1 MKNKRTNSNIAV
13 RAGLAAA
20 LALALA
26 APAAAQASTLD
37 ELQSRID
44 ASNEAYNAAVQHA
57 TELQDK
63 IDANQQKIQEIQAE
77 LPAKKEAAAKSLR
90 TAYKMQTN
98 GNDLIQLLLSSDDFN
113 EVISTVQYL
122 DKITSHNN
130 AAIEELAQSSSE
142 LEQAQSALASQKAQV
157 DSEVTNAVT
166 ALSDANNARQEYES
180 QVAAQQAA
188 AAAQAQAAAPSAGDT
203 AKKDAQ
209 QPAAPAPEQAPA
221 APSEAKK
228 PEPPADSDVE
238 TDGEW
243 MSGLASAYDVDNNTG
258 GTATASGAILTSD
271 SVTVAVP
278 ASQSYLL
285 GRSVQIRYGGKTIT
299 ATVTDTGG
307 FASYGRVLDLAGG
320 CWKAFGF
327 SSCYD
332 WGVRAVQYRF
342 L

>member
-1 MKNKRTNSNIAV
+1 MKNKRTNSSIAV

-188 AAAQAQAAAPSAGDT
+188 A
-203 AKKDAQ
+203 
-209 QPAAPAPEQAPA
+209 PAPEQAPA
-221 APSEAKK
+221 APSETKK

>member
-1 MKNKRTNSNIAV
+1 MKNKRTNSSIAV

-188 AAAQAQAAAPSAGDT
+188 A
-203 AKKDAQ
+203 
-209 QPAAPAPEQAPA
+209 PASEQAPA
-221 APSEAKK
+221 APSETKK

>member
-188 AAAQAQAAAPSAGDT
+188 AAAQAPVPQA
-203 AKKDAQ
+203 
-209 QPAAPAPEQAPA
+209 
-221 APSEAKK
+221 
-228 PEPPADSDVE
+228 
-238 TDGEW
+238 
-243 MSGLASAYDVDNNTG
+243 
-258 GTATASGAILTSD
+258 
-271 SVTVAVP
+271 SVSP
-278 ASQSYLL
+278 LP
-285 GRSVQIRYGGKTIT
+285 RS
-299 ATVTDTGG
+299 
-307 FASYGRVLDLAGG
+307 
-320 CWKAFGF
+320 
-327 SSCYD
+327 
-332 WGVRAVQYRF
+332 
-342 L
+342 